1 MKSFLIKA
9 LPHAVAIVV
18 FIVLS
23 TLFFKP
29 LTEGYSLHQSDQ
41 TTAAGGTVAIGNYRY
56 VNNDEVL
63 WADNMFSGMPAYQ
76 LSVGFK
82 NQWINQISNFLGL
95 GLQRDIAILF
105 KCMLAFYI
113 LALCLRINPWLSIAG
128 AACFG
133 LASLNIIYINAGHN
147 NKILALS
154 YMPAVLGGFILALR
168 GKWLLGSAIF
178 CLFLALQIRANHF
191 QMTYYLLILLALVGV
206 TEGIKL
212 IINKN
217 FAYLI
222 KSGIA
227 LGVGGVI
234 ALLTCSGNLM
244 VTEEYSQY
252 TIRGKKEL
260 SIGPDGKPLE
270 SNTDSG
276 LNLNYILEYNY
287 ASGEQL
293 SLFIPNAKGGK
304 TGQLGKDKQL
314 LKTVPSELREIVGGQ
329 NQYWGD
335 QSYTAGAIYI
345 GAAVMFL
352 FLLSFIVLKDWLK
365 WPFLFMTLLCLGLCL
380 QELTGLNDFFI
391 YKFPMYA
398 KFRDTKMI
406 LSLIQIMAP
415 ISALMLI
422 DQLIKSEFTAKT
434 KKIFLIGLGS
444 ASVIALVVCV
454 APKVSGS
461 FFSKNEVEQ
470 FHSYETQ
477 MNGDSKQLSQLE
489 DVKEALANVRVE
501 IYKSDAQ
508 RSLILVLLTGV
519 VIALLAF
526 KKLPWWAATLALG
539 VIMVGDIWSVDL
551 RYVNEDK
558 VKGQFVNY
566 EKSDSKSFAYPPD
579 ACDLAILASEKKK
592 VTNFESKTS
601 ELYTALKKIEHYQK
615 IKDDKLLTTFAEFG
629 ALNLNSDYR
638 VLLLNQGA
646 FSDASISYL
655 HKSIGGYHGAKLRRY
670 QDLWEFYLSKEIDGI
685 TSALKSRNKVSVD
698 SALAASKTIN
708 MLNTHYIKYNP
719 EAPPILDSNAM
730 GNAWFVD
737 NLKFVPDANAE
748 IMTLGEIDVKT
759 TAVVDQRFSSVAKSG
774 SGPGVGASVQ
784 LTNYASKK
792 ITYSSHADN
801 EAAAIFSEVY
811 YPAGWVCRI
820 DGQEKPSFCANYV
833 LRGVMVPAGD
843 HTIEWSFE
851 PASYI
856 KGQTTI
862 LIGSV
867 LLVLVILI
875 TLFFEIKPL
884 FAKNTVQMK

>member
-18 FIVLS
+18 FAVLS

-41 TTAAGGTVAIGNYRY
+41 TTAAGGNIAIGNYRL

-63 WADNMFSGMPAYQ
+63 WADNLFSGMPAYQ
-76 LSVGFK
+76 LSVVFK
-82 NQWINQISNFLGL
+82 NQWVNQISKILGF
-95 GLQRDIAILF
+95 GLQKDIAILF
-105 KCMLAFYI
+105 RCMLAFYI
-113 LALCLRINPWLSIAG
+113 LALCLRINPWLSIVG

-191 QMTYYLLILLALVGV
+191 QMTYYLLILLALVGI
-206 TEGIKL
+206 TEAIKQ
-212 IINKN
+212 IISKN

-222 KSGIA
+222 KSSIA
-227 LGVGGVI
+227 LGVGGVV
-234 ALLTCSGNLM
+234 ALLTCSGNLIL
-244 VTEEYSQY
+244 TEEYSQY

-260 SIGPDGKPLE
+260 SIGKDGKPLE
-270 SNTDSG
+270 STADSG

-314 LKTVPSELREIVGGQ
+314 LKSVPSELREIVGGQ

-352 FLLSFIVLKDWLK
+352 FLLSFIVLKDWLR
-365 WPFLFMTLLCLGLCL
+365 WPFLVMTLLCLGLCL
-380 QELTGLNDFFI
+380 QELTWLNDFFI
-391 YKFPMYA
+391 HKFPMYA

-406 LSLIQIMAP
+406 LSLVQIMAP
-415 ISALMLI
+415 ISALLLI
-422 DQLIKSEFTAKT
+422 NQLIQSEFTAKT
-434 KKIFLIGLGS
+434 KKTFLIGLGS
-444 ASVIALVVCV
+444 TVLIALVVCL

-461 FFSKNEVEQ
+461 FFSKDEIEQ
-470 FHSYETQ
+470 FQSYETQ
-477 MNGDSKQLSQLE
+477 MGGDSKQLSQLE
-489 DVKEALANVRVE
+489 DVKDALASVRAQ
-501 IYKSDAQ
+501 IYSSDAQ
-508 RSLILVLLTGV
+508 RSLMLVLVTAV

-526 KKLPWWAATLALG
+526 KKLPWWAATAALG
-539 VIMVGDIWSVDL
+539 VIIIGDIWTVDL
-551 RYVNEDK
+551 RYVNGDK
-558 VKGQFVNY
+558 AKGQFVNY
-566 EKSDSKSFAYPPD
+566 EKADSKSFAYPPD
-579 ACDLAILASEKKK
+579 ACDLAILESEKKN
-592 VTNFESKTS
+592 VPDFESRTS
-601 ELYTALKKIEHYQK
+601 ELYTALKKIDHYQK
-615 IKDDKLLTTFAEFG
+615 IKDDKLLNTFAEFG
-629 ALNLNSDYR
+629 TLNMNSDYR

-685 TSALKSRNKVSVD
+685 TTALKSRSKISVD
-698 SALAASKTIN
+698 SAMAASKTIN

-719 EAPPILDSNAM
+719 EAPPIIDSNAM
-730 GNAWFVD
+730 GNAWFV
-737 NLKFVPDANAE
+737 NELKMVPDANAE
-748 IMTLGEIDVKT
+748 IMALGEIDVRT
-759 TAVVDQRFSSVAKSG
+759 TAVVDQRFNAVAKNG
-774 SGPGVGASVQ
+774 SGPGVGASVK
-784 LTNYASKK
+784 LTHYASKK
-792 ITYSSHADN
+792 ITYASHSDN
-801 EAAAIFSEVY
+801 EAAAIFSEIY
-811 YPAGWVCRI
+811 YPAGWICRI

-851 PASYI
+851 PASYQ
-856 KGQTTI
+856 KGQTMI
-862 LIGSV
+862 LIGSI
-867 LLVLVILI
+867 LLLLVIL
-875 TLFFEIKPL
+875 TALFFEIKPL
-884 FAKNTVQMK
+884 FAKNNVPMK